1 VAAGGRER
9 LVDLGRTASEKTE
22 EKPSGADPVRAP
34 ELFQTTRSPRPLAW
48 GFFVER
54 VTRIELA
61 L

>member
-1 VAAGGRER
+1 VVAGGRER

-34 ELFQTTRSPRPLAW
+34 ELFQTTKKPPAVGL
-48 GFFVER
+48 GLFMER